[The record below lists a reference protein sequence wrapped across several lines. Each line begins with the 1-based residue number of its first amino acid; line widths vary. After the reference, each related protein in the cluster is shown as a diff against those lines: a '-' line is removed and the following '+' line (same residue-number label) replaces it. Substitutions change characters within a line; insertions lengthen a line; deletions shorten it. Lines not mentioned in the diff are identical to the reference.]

1 MARHLAL
8 STNNIEKIS
17 GLAGLPQ
24 LEVLS
29 LGRNCIKKLEGLE
42 PVAPTLKQL
51 WISYNVIERL
61 VGVLGQL

>member
-1 MARHLAL
+1 
-8 STNNIEKIS
+8 
-17 GLAGLPQ
+17 LAGLPQ

-29 LGRNCIKKLEGLE
+29 LGRNSIKKLEGLE

-61 VGVLGQL
+61 VSVLGQLRYRDYRRHCQH